1 MKTSARLVAFVLLLV
16 LFASVPAYGQMPEK
30 PADDKT
36 LSPYFFVPGGDPEV
50 DTLPLQSTR
59 ADVDIAG
66 VIARVHVTQVYKNT
80 GRRPIEAIYVFPGST
95 RAAVFGMKMTIG
107 ERVIEATIEERRK
120 ARADYEAA
128 KAAGQSASLLE
139 QQRPNVFQMNVA
151 NIMPGDVINV
161 ELDYAEL
168 LVPEDG
174 TYEFV
179 YPTVVGPRYSETP
192 SAGAPDTETWV
203 ENPYLHEGDPEPFT
217 FDIDVTL
224 HSGIPIARISCDS
237 HDTDI
242 EYEGKKIASVSLADT
257 KGAGAKDY
265 ILRYSLEGNKV
276 QSGILLYPGED
287 ENFFLIMMEPPARV
301 GDGDIPPREYIF
313 VLDVSGSMNGFPLN
327 TAKKLMRD
335 LVTQLRPTDTFNVVL
350 FAGRAA
356 VMSEKSMPATQAN
369 IESAMNTIDRQS
381 GGGGTRLL
389 NALQTAFAL
398 PRQSEDVSRTT
409 VIVTDGYV
417 SCETQ
422 AFDLIRRNL
431 NKSNV
436 FTFGIGSSVN
446 RHLIEG
452 MARSGLGEPLIVT
465 GPNEAG
471 PKADK
476 FREYIRQPVLTQIE
490 VAFDAFNA
498 YDVEPISVPDVLAD
512 RPVIVFGKYKG
523 TPRGSVRISGFT
535 GKGEYL
541 TQLDIEPS
549 MEEKSN
555 TALRYLWARHRIR
568 TLADYNNL
576 SQNAERVLE
585 ITNLGL
591 TYNLLTQYTS
601 FIAIDSLVR
610 NQGGDQTTVK
620 QALPLPEG
628 VSDLAVGGG
637 ALNKRIAMK
646 SPGNLRALGYSEAS
660 STETLKLRKT
670 VSAKSKER
678 DRFSLGRIVAGI
690 AGARSNA
697 APASAPA
704 EPMRMAQ
711 QQRASSTVNEE
722 IKSLSSRVDGNGRVA
737 GIHGAKNGKA
747 FADSGAYAV
756 KGEFKGDNDAVVGD
770 ERRESERGA
779 ADKLAMKIDGPDV
792 ADAEKPTIETDP
804 SVREIDRADTPGM
817 PVEPAAGGSGILT
830 ILLAVGI
837 PAVLFGAFAW
847 RRRAGGN
854 TGGDTSDES

>member
-1 MKTSARLVAFVLLLV
+1 MLMVFI
-16 LFASVPAYGQMPEK
+16 ASFPAYGQQPEQA
-30 PADDKT
+30 PADKT
-36 LSPYFFVPGGDPEV
+36 LSPYFFVQGGDPEV
-50 DTLPLQSTR
+50 DTLPLRSTR

-80 GRRPIEAIYVFPGST
+80 GKRPIEAIYVFPGST

-107 ERVIEATIEERRK
+107 ERVIVAKIEERRK

-161 ELDYAEL
+161 ELDYTEL
-168 LVPEDG
+168 LVPENG

-203 ENPYLHEGDPEPFT
+203 ANPYLHEGDPEPFT

-224 HSGIPIARISCDS
+224 NSGIPIARMSCDS
-237 HDTDI
+237 HKTDI
-242 EYEGKKIASVSLADT
+242 EYEGKTTASVSLADT
-257 KGAGAKDY
+257 KGAGTKDF

-287 ENFFLIMMEPPARV
+287 ENFFLVMMEPPARV
-301 GDGDIPPREYIF
+301 GKGDIPPREYIF

-335 LVTQLRPTDTFNVVL
+335 LITQLKPTDTFNVVL

-356 VMSEKSMPATQAN
+356 VMSEKSLPATKEN
-369 IESAMNTIDRQS
+369 IEKAMNTIDSQS

-389 NALQTAFAL
+389 NALTTAFAL
-398 PRQSEDVSRTT
+398 PRQSEDVARST

-422 AFDLIRRNL
+422 AFDLIRQNL

-452 MARSGLGEPLIVT
+452 MARSGFGEPLIVT

-490 VAFDAFNA
+490 VDFKGLNA
-498 YDVEPISVPDVLAD
+498 YDIEPISVPDVLAE

-523 TPRGSVRISGFT
+523 TPRGSVKISGFS
-535 GKGEYL
+535 GEGEYMVK
-541 TQLDIEPS
+541 LDIGED
-549 MEEKSN
+549 MEDKTN
-555 TALRYLWARHRIR
+555 TALRYLWARHRIK

-576 SQNAERVLE
+576 SQDAERVAE
-585 ITNLGL
+585 VTNLGL
-591 TYNLLTQYTS
+591 TYNLLTAYTS
-601 FIAIDSLVR
+601 FVAIDSEVR
-610 NQGGDQTTVK
+610 NQGGDQATVK
-620 QALPLPEG
+620 QLLPLPDG
-628 VSDLAVGGG
+628 VSDLAVGGSY
-637 ALNKRIAMK
+637 ALSSSREVK
-646 SPGNLRALGYSEAS
+646 ALGYLAS
-660 STETLKLRKT
+660 PQAKHKRMAKAPTPRK
-670 VSAKSKER
+670 EQ
-678 DRFSLGRIVAGI
+678 DGFSIGQALSGLAG
-690 AGARSNA
+690 GRSN
-697 APASAPA
+697 SAPA
-704 EPMRMAQ
+704 PVPAEPERQ
-711 QQRASSTVNEE
+711 
-722 IKSLSSRVDGNGRVA
+722 VA
-737 GIHGAKNGKA
+737 AKPKTHSVIHGAKNGKLT
-747 FADSGAYAV
+747 STEEVLYAP
-756 KGEFKGDNDAVVGD
+756 KGKFKVDREAGEITVGD
-770 ERRESERGA
+770 ELRALDANNEIDDKRLAANILS
-779 ADKLAMKIDGPDV
+779 ADKPVTRIDGPDV
-792 ADAEKPTIETDP
+792 QPNMPEM
-804 SVREIDRADTPGM
+804 RIDHPEDESD
-817 PVEPAAGGSGILT
+817 VFSLL
-830 ILLAVGI
+830 LLAGI
-837 PAVLFGAFAW
+837 PAIVAGLLIW
-847 RRRAGGN
+847 RFR
-854 TGGDTSDES
+854 TGKKHRLPETDDES

>member
-1 MKTSARLVAFVLLLV
+1 MKTSARMVALVLLLV

-50 DTLPLQSTR
+50 DTLPLESTR

-80 GRRPIEAIYVFPGST
+80 GKRPIEAIYVFPGST

-107 ERVIEATIEERRK
+107 ERVIEATIEERQK

-161 ELDYAEL
+161 ELDYTEL
-168 LVPEDG
+168 LVPEEG

-203 ENPYLHEGDPEPFT
+203 ENPYLHEGAPEPFT

-224 HSGIPIARISCDS
+224 NSGIPIARISCDT

-257 KGAGAKDY
+257 KGAGTKDY

-276 QSGILLYPGED
+276 QSGILLYPGKD
-287 ENFFLIMMEPPARV
+287 ENFFLVMMEPPARV
-301 GDGDIPPREYIF
+301 AAGDIPPREYIF

-335 LVTQLRPTDTFNVVL
+335 LIAQLKPTDTFNVVL

-398 PRQSEDVSRTT
+398 PRQSEDVSRST

-422 AFDLIRRNL
+422 AFDLIRQNL
-431 NKSNV
+431 DKSNV

-465 GPNEAG
+465 GPKEAG

-476 FREYIRQPVLTQIE
+476 FREYIRQPVLTQIK
-490 VAFDAFNA
+490 VDFGSFNA

-535 GKGEYL
+535 GKGQYL
-541 TQLDIEPS
+541 TQLDIEPR
-549 MEEKSN
+549 MEDKTN

-585 ITNLGL
+585 VTNPGL
-591 TYNLLTQYTS
+591 TYNLLPQYTS
-601 FIAIDSLVR
+601 FIAIDSRVR

-628 VSDLAVGGG
+628 VSDLAVGGR
-637 ALNKRIAMK
+637 ARNKRVAMK
-646 SPGNLRALGYSEAS
+646 SAGNLQALGLSEAS
-660 STETLKLRKT
+660 SMRQANKPAMP
-670 VSAKSKER
+670 VKSKER
-678 DRFSLGRIVAGI
+678 DSFSLGKVIAGI
-690 AGARSNA
+690 AGARSNS
-697 APASAPA
+697 APASVPA

-711 QQRASSTVNEE
+711 QQRASTTANEE
-722 IKSLSSRVDGNGRVA
+722 VKRLLSRVDGNGVA
-737 GIHGAKNGKA
+737 ATFHGAKNGKT
-747 FADSGAYAV
+747 FADTAAYAV
-756 KGEFKGDNDAVVGD
+756 KGEFKSDNDAEVGD

-779 ADKLAMKIDGPDV
+779 VDKLAMKIDGPDI
-792 ADAEKPTIETDP
+792 ADEEKPAVKIEP
-804 SVREIDRADTPGM
+804 SVREIDRVDM
-817 PVEPAAGGSGILT
+817 PEMPAPPTGGGNGVLT

-837 PAVLFGAFAW
+837 PAVLFGAFVW
-847 RRRAGGN
+847 RRRAGRSA
-854 TGGDTSDES
+854 GGDKSDES

>member
-30 PADDKT
+30 PADDRT

-120 ARADYEAA
+120 ARAAYEAA

-161 ELDYAEL
+161 ELDYTEL

-203 ENPYLHEGDPEPFT
+203 ENPYLHEGAPEPFT

-224 HSGIPIARISCDS
+224 NSGIPIARISCDS

-242 EYEGKKIASVSLADT
+242 EYEGKKTASVSLADT
-257 KGAGAKDY
+257 KGAGTKDY

-287 ENFFLIMMEPPARV
+287 ENFFLVMMEPPARV
-301 GDGDIPPREYIF
+301 GAGDIPPREYIF

-335 LVTQLRPTDTFNVVL
+335 LVTQLKPTDTFNVVL

-369 IESAMNTIDRQS
+369 IDKAMNTIDRQR

-422 AFDLIRRNL
+422 AFDLIRQNL

-541 TQLDIEPS
+541 TQLDIEPR
-549 MEEKSN
+549 MEDKTN

-610 NQGGDQTTVK
+610 NQGGDQTTIK
-620 QALPLPEG
+620 QVLPLPQG
-628 VSDLAVGGG
+628 VSDLAVGG
-637 ALNKRIAMK
+637 IARYSQVTMK
-646 SPGNLRALGYSEAS
+646 SSGNLRMLGYSETS
-660 STETLKLRKT
+660 SVRY
-670 VSAKSKER
+670 AKKPMSKER
-678 DRFSLGRIVAGI
+678 NGFSLSRVVAGI
-690 AGARSNA
+690 AGARYNA
-697 APASAPA
+697 VPMSAPA
-704 EPMRMAQ
+704 EPMGMAQ
-711 QQRASSTVNEE
+711 QQRASSTANEE
-722 IKSLSSRVDGNGRVA
+722 VKRLSSRVDGNGIA
-737 GIHGAKNGKA
+737 TSFHGAKNGKS
-747 FADSGAYAV
+747 FSDSSAAYAV
-756 KGEFKGDNDAVVGD
+756 KGEFKNDNDAEVGD

-792 ADAEKPTIETDP
+792 ARAKRP
-804 SVREIDRADTPGM
+804 SVEIDHVGM
-817 PVEPAAGGSGILT
+817 PAMQIEPPAGGNGILT
-830 ILLAVGI
+830 MLLVGGI
-837 PAVLFGAFAW
+837 PAILVGLLIW
-847 RRRAGGN
+847 RRRAGRKTKRN
-854 TGGDTSDES
+854 ADRTS

>member
-1 MKTSARLVAFVLLLV
+1 
-16 LFASVPAYGQMPEK
+16 
-30 PADDKT
+30 
-36 LSPYFFVPGGDPEV
+36 
-50 DTLPLQSTR
+50 
-59 ADVDIAG
+59 
-66 VIARVHVTQVYKNT
+66 
-80 GRRPIEAIYVFPGST
+80 
-95 RAAVFGMKMTIG
+95 
-107 ERVIEATIEERRK
+107 
-120 ARADYEAA
+120 
-128 KAAGQSASLLE
+128 
-139 QQRPNVFQMNVA
+139 
-151 NIMPGDVINV
+151 
-161 ELDYAEL
+161 
-168 LVPEDG
+168 
-174 TYEFV
+174 
-179 YPTVVGPRYSETP
+179 
-192 SAGAPDTETWV
+192 
-203 ENPYLHEGDPEPFT
+203 
-217 FDIDVTL
+217 
-224 HSGIPIARISCDS
+224 
-237 HDTDI
+237 
-242 EYEGKKIASVSLADT
+242 
-257 KGAGAKDY
+257 
-265 ILRYSLEGNKV
+265 
-276 QSGILLYPGED
+276 
-287 ENFFLIMMEPPARV
+287 MMEPPARV
-301 GDGDIPPREYIF
+301 AAGDIPPREYIF

-335 LVTQLRPTDTFNVVL
+335 LIAQLKPTDTFNVVL

-398 PRQSEDVSRTT
+398 PRQSEDVSRST

-422 AFDLIRRNL
+422 AFDLIRQNL
-431 NKSNV
+431 DKSNV

-465 GPNEAG
+465 GPAEAG

-476 FREYIRQPVLTQIE
+476 FREYIRQPVLTQ
-490 VAFDAFNA
+490 VKVDFGSFNA
-498 YDVEPISVPDVLAD
+498 YDVEPIAVPDVLAD

-541 TQLDIEPS
+541 TQLDIEPG
-549 MEEKSN
+549 MEEKTN

-585 ITNLGL
+585 VTNLGL

-637 ALNKRIAMK
+637 ALNKRVAMK
-646 SPGNLRALGYSEAS
+646 SAGNVRALGYLGGS
-660 STETLKLRKT
+660 SSSPANKPAAL
-670 VSAKSKER
+670 VKSKER
-678 DRFSLGRIVAGI
+678 DGFSFGKVIAGI
-690 AGARSNA
+690 AGARLNR

-722 IKSLSSRVDGNGRVA
+722 IKSLSSRVDANGRVA
-737 GIHGAKNGKA
+737 GIHGGKDDGKA
-747 FADSGAYAV
+747 FTDSGAYSV
-756 KGEFKGDNDAVVGD
+756 KGEFKNDNDAIVGD

-779 ADKLAMKIDGPDV
+779 ADKLARKIDGPDV
-792 ADAEKPTIETDP
+792 ADAERSAI
-804 SVREIDRADTPGM
+804 EIDRVNM
-817 PVEPAAGGSGILT
+817 PEMPAEPTTGGNSVLT

-837 PAVLFGAFAW
+837 PAFLFGAFAW
-847 RRRAGGN
+847 RRRAGRN
-854 TGGDTSDES
+854 TGGDTNDES